1 MKPCE
6 LICFAS
12 SNWWTLHVVRFGSR
26 SFPGWTTADYFTFPS
41 LFHLIFFQHAHG
53 KQRVGQKT
61 LQYAQALLIYIQEF
75 YSTSQSAISS
85 QLVSA
90 TILLVSSA
98 PVLCRILY
106 QCLPQSSTATL
117 YISHPSGD
125 VMWGLYVLDLIVF
138 CTLFIAAFPYHLLA
152 FSGPFLVKLCL
163 SIWQSVASTKLGF
176 LSTEYHTG
184 PQQTPSNLSSCK
196 YWLFF
201 PLPSNLTS
209 SPQPSVGWLCSF
221 ILQPS
226 FFTSSHLS
234 IFSSARLHVCT
245 SARLHADNTAESPPH
260 PAISWPCP

>member
-1 MKPCE
+1 
-6 LICFAS
+6 
-12 SNWWTLHVVRFGSR
+12 VRFGSR

-61 LQYAQALLIYIQEF
+61 LQYAQALLIHIQEF

-125 VMWGLYVLDLIVF
+125 VMWGL
-138 CTLFIAAFPYHLLA
+138 
-152 FSGPFLVKLCL
+152 
-163 SIWQSVASTKLGF
+163 
-176 LSTEYHTG
+176 
-184 PQQTPSNLSSCK
+184 
-196 YWLFF
+196 
-201 PLPSNLTS
+201 LPSPIFYHPPCLHNLLLSGTLANWYIS
-209 SPQPSVGWLCSF
+209 TDPIKSV
-221 ILQPS
+221 IL
-226 FFTSSHLS
+226 
-234 IFSSARLHVCT
+234 
-245 SARLHADNTAESPPH
+245 
-260 PAISWPCP
+260 